1 MILRYVARRSVG
13 AAITLAIM
21 SVVVFALARFTGD
34 PTLSLLDP
42 TAPPSEIARV
52 RHQYGLDQPVPIQYL
67 TYMGDLFHGNLGVSV
82 RAGRPVLDLILERAP
97 NTLSLALVTATFATC
112 AALVM
117 GVLAGT
123 NAGSALDG
131 VIQSIVGVCQ
141 AVPAFWV
148 AILLVLIFSVTLRV
162 LPFAGVGG
170 PQYYILPA
178 VALGLGTFATLT
190 RVLRSSMIEA
200 MNSDPINL
208 ARAKGL
214 AESTIVRRH
223 ALRNAVIPMLS
234 LAGIAFST
242 LLGGAVIVENVFAWP
257 GLGTLAYNAILWRDF
272 PLMQGLILFMIFL
285 AILVNLVVD
294 ILAACAD
301 PRIAR

>member
-1 MILRYVARRSVG
+1 MILRYVARRSIEAV
-13 AAITLAIM
+13 ITLAAM
-21 SVVVFALARFTGD
+21 SIVVFALARLTGD

-67 TYMGDLFHGNLGVSV
+67 TYMGDLLHGNLGVSV

-112 AALVM
+112 AALIT

-123 NAGSALDG
+123 NAGSPLDG

-141 AVPAFWV
+141 AVPGFWV

-170 PQYYILPA
+170 PQYYVLPA
-178 VALGLGTFATLT
+178 IALGLGTFATLT

-214 AESTIVRRH
+214 AESTIIRRH
-223 ALRNAVIPMLS
+223 ALRNAVIPALS
-234 LAGIAFST
+234 LAGLAFST

>member
-1 MILRYVARRSVG
+1 
-13 AAITLAIM
+13 M
-21 SVVVFALARFTGD
+21 SVVVFALARLTGD
-34 PTLSLLDP
+34 PALSLLDP
-42 TAPPSEIARV
+42 TAPPAEIQRV
-52 RHQYGLDQPVPIQYL
+52 RHQYGLDQPLPVQYL
-67 TYMGDLFHGNLGVSV
+67 MYMGDVVHGNLGMSV

-97 NTLSLALVTATFATC
+97 NTLSLAIVTAALASC
-112 AALVM
+112 AALIT

-123 NAGSALDG
+123 NAGSTADG

-162 LPFAGVGG
+162 LPFAGIGG

-178 VALGLGTFATLT
+178 LSLGLGIFATLT

-200 MNSDPINL
+200 MNSEPINL

-214 AESTIVRRH
+214 GESTVVRRH
-223 ALRNAVIPMLS
+223 ALRNAVIPVLS
-234 LAGIAFST
+234 LAGLSFSA

-272 PLMQGLILFMIFL
+272 PLMQGLILFMIL
-285 AILVNLVVD
+285 IAILVNLGVD
-294 ILAACAD
+294 IVSACVD